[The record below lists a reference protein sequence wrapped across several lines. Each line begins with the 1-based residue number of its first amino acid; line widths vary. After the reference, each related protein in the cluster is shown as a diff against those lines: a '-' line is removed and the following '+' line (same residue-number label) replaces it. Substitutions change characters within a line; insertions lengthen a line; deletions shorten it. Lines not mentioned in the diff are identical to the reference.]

1 MQNSTMTF
9 QSLWTT
15 HQETNCM
22 AFIFTSS
29 YSLLKNEGGAGEMAQ
44 QLRALVA
51 LVRKF
56 GSQHPHGETQSITY
70 NSSSGG
76 CAVTFLLLRNWHK
89 YIHAGKTAIYIK

>member
-1 MQNSTMTF
+1 
-9 QSLWTT
+9 
-15 HQETNCM
+15 M
-22 AFIFTSS
+22 AFIFKSS

-70 NSSSGG
+70 NSSSGD
-76 CAVTFLLLRNWHK
+76 VLLPSYFSGTGTSIFMQPK
-89 YIHAGKTAIYIK
+89 QPYT